1 MPKNKRVALFLF
13 LGIGFAARAGT
24 VSELDLKGF
33 ESKSEAPME
42 WSKNPFVQPVGEVDV
57 SEMKL
62 MAVVYSEGDAAALI
76 NGETV
81 RVGER
86 IGFSEVTEIDPN
98 RVILRNDNGIFYL
111 TLEGNE
117 EKTEN

>member
-1 MPKNKRVALFLF
+1 MPKNRKTFFFLF
-13 LGIGFAARAGT
+13 LGISFAAWAGT

-33 ESKSEAPME
+33 ESKSDSPME

-62 MAVVYSEGDAAALI
+62 MAVVYAEGDSAALI

-81 RVGER
+81 RVGDR